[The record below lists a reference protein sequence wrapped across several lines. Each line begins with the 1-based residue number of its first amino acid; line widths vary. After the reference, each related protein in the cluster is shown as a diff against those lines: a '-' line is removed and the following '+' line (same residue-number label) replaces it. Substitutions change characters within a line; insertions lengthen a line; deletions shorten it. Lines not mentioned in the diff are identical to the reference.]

1 MSYHNVLKESS
12 MKLKHIKVGTKVVPK
27 KVYKAQYNKPDVS
40 TIEYYANGIVHLDN
54 EFGVYTSD
62 YFCENYKLYKETV

>member
-1 MSYHNVLKESS
+1 
-12 MKLKHIKVGTKVVPK
+12 MKLKNIKVGTKVVPK
-27 KVYKAQYNKPDVS
+27 KAYKARYNKPDVS
-40 TIEYYANGIVHLDN
+40 TIDLYSNGTVKLAN